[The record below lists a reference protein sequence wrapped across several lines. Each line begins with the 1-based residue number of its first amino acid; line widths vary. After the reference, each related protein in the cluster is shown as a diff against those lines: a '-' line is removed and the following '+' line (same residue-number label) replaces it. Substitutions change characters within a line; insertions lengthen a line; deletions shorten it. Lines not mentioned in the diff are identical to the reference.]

1 MHPSLRLARHALSST
16 ARRSPAVVPRAG
28 LSTSAPR
35 PAVASPATDA
45 NEEGGSIADVFSSLS
60 GDAFV
65 PLEQR
70 FSDLKKSIWHD
81 GLIESWRTV
90 LARLEERTEE
100 IKAKGNAVIPQIS
113 YSDIR
118 SSSLSASVKAEIKR
132 VGTVVVH
139 GGVPQEEALQWKKDL
154 VAYAKSDENRAMLRG
169 FPNEDPM
176 VYEIY
181 NSVSQ
186 TRARSHPALMDTQRF
201 LLSFFHTS
209 DPNTPVSVTNPV
221 SYYDRLRIRP
231 PGDAVFA
238 LGPHIDGGSL
248 ERWEDPAFRSC
259 WRGILAGGPDPL
271 AQQDSWDLTPRLD
284 ANTDLYGNGN
294 GQCSVFRMFQGWT
307 ALSETSPNEGTLQVF
322 PDLDLATAYVV
333 LRPFFRARPG
343 REGKLGFND
352 WEVDLD
358 STVFP
363 GSVKGK
369 GQELNDVTHPHLRLS
384 ETMTS
389 VPKVVPGSQV
399 YWHCDTIHAVESIH
413 NGQTD
418 SSVFYVPAAPLTARN
433 AQYLLDQRTR
443 FEAGRPPAD
452 FPQGMGETKFVG
464 RGSERDILSEEGR
477 RAIGYAR
484 FKAREGETAG
494 GRRVI
499 EQANKILFG

>member
-1 MHPSLRLARHALSST
+1 MHPSLRIARQAVRTASRST
-16 ARRSPAVVPRAG
+16 APRTTVAG

-35 PAVASPATDA
+35 PAASPAA
-45 NEEGGSIADVFSSLS
+45 SAAEEEGGSIADVFSSLG

-81 GLIESWRTV
+81 GLIESWRSV
-90 LARLEERTEE
+90 LASLEERTAE
-100 IKAKGNAVIPQIS
+100 IKEKGNAVIPQIE
-113 YSDIR
+113 YKDIQAGRLSDT
-118 SSSLSASVKAEIKR
+118 VKNEIKR

-139 GGVPQEEALQWKKDL
+139 GGVPQAEALKWKQDL
-154 VAYAKSDENRAMLRG
+154 VDYVNRPNNRPMLRG
-169 FPNEDPM
+169 FPAEDPM

-186 TRARSHPALMDTQRF
+186 TRARSHSALMQTQRF
-201 LLSFFHTS
+201 LLSLFHTS

-248 ERWEDPAFRSC
+248 ERWEDPSFRSC
-259 WRGILAGGPDPL
+259 WRGILAGGPDPVG
-271 AQQDSWDLTPRLD
+271 QQDSWDLTPRLD
-284 ANTDLYGNGN
+284 AVTDLYGNGN

-307 ALSETSPNEGTLQVF
+307 ALSETSPKEGTLQVF
-322 PDLDLATAYVV
+322 PDLDLATAYII
-333 LRPFFRARPG
+333 LRPFFAPRRG
-343 REGKLGFND
+343 REGKLGFDD
-352 WEVDLD
+352 WQVDLE

-369 GQELNDVTHPHLRLS
+369 GQELNDVTHPHLRLKD
-384 ETMTS
+384 TMTS

-399 YWHCDTIHAVESIH
+399 YWHCDAIHSVEAIHA
-413 NGQTD
+413 GQTD
-418 SSVFYVPAAPLTARN
+418 SSVFYIPAAPLTARN

-452 FPQGMGETKFVG
+452 FPQGMGETKFEG
-464 RGSERDILSEEGR
+464 RGSEKDILSEEGR
-477 RAIGYAR
+477 RAIGYEK
-484 FKAREGETAG
+484 FVEQEGETEG
-494 GRRVI
+494 GKRVI
-499 EQANKILFG
+499 ERANEILFK